1 MNKVYIFLFLISFFI
16 LSIPYSSHSQADWV
30 RYRYE
35 INGGIGPS
43 FFLGELGGNNGVGQ
57 NNILDLDWAA
67 TRIGGHFGGRYFLQQ
82 RLAVQAS
89 FTFGLIHGS
98 DENTDEFYR
107 NYRNVSFRSP
117 IYEFHTRIEYKIR
130 QERAGHR
137 YDLKGVR
144 GRRAVKLVTHAFV
157 GVGVFYFNP
166 QAKIDD
172 TWINLRP
179 IGTEGQN
186 FMETRKPYSRV
197 AMSIPCG
204 LQVKYLAN
212 RYWSFSFE
220 VGPRFLFTDYLD
232 DVSSTYAS
240 PDLIAENQNTV
251 PDYIAKLLADPAY
264 ESNMRP
270 AANGGLTYGYYNE
283 QRGDPYDNDFY
294 MFAMI
299 SVHYK
304 LKANRNGR
312 PTFQK

>member
-1 MNKVYIFLFLISFFI
+1 MKKIYWVLLFVGFFLFKS
-16 LSIPYSSHSQADWV
+16 PYFSQAQSDWV

-35 INGGIGPS
+35 IIGGIGPT
-43 FFLGELGGNNGVGQ
+43 FFLGELGGNDGIGQ
-57 NNILDLDWAA
+57 NNILDLDWGA
-67 TRIGGHFGGRYFLQQ
+67 TRVGGHVGMRYFVQQ

-89 FTFGLIHGS
+89 FTFGFIHGS
-98 DENTDEFYR
+98 DKNTNEFYR
-107 NYRNVSFRSP
+107 NYRDISFRSP
-117 IYEFHTRIEYKIR
+117 IYELHGRIEYKIR
-130 QERAGHR
+130 KERPGHR

-144 GRRAVKLVTHAFV
+144 GRRAVKLVTYAFV

-166 QAKIDD
+166 QAQIDGS
-172 TWINLRP
+172 WINLQP

-186 FMETRKPYSRV
+186 FMKTRKPYSRV

-204 LQVKYLAN
+204 FQFKYLAN
-212 RYWSFSFE
+212 RYWAFSFE

-232 DVSSTYAS
+232 DVSTTYAS
-240 PDLIAENQNTV
+240 PDKIAEHQNRV
-251 PDYIAKLLADPAY
+251 PDYVAKLLADPAY
-264 ESNMRP
+264 ESNIRP
-270 AANGGLTYGYYNE
+270 STGGGLTYGYYNE

-304 LKANRNGR
+304 LKAKRNGW